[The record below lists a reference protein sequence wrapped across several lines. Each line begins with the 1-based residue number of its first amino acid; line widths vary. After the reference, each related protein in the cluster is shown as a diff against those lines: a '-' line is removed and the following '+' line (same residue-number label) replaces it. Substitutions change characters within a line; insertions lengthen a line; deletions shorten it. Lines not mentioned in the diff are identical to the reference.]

1 MNFLYKIHEYV
12 KLLQHWLILICH
24 LIMHSFQEVVCIIFF
39 VCSDYPSLVTE
50 SFELTT
56 TEESKLDLQVKWN
69 QSVKDVCDIFL
80 LFFCFWQVLHTFMK
94 AHENKYSFSLGPEYS
109 KNEYISHNPLFSS
122 VIHLFSF
129 SLYFWCCQSST
140 VGFFFF
146 FKARYL

>member
-1 MNFLYKIHEYV
+1 M

-24 LIMHSFQEVVCIIFF
+24 LIMHSFKRLFALFF
-39 VCSDYPSLVTE
+39 LYVADYPSLVTD

-56 TEESKLDLQVKWN
+56 TGETELDLQVKWN

-94 AHENKYSFSLGPEYS
+94 AHDNKYSFSLRPEYS

-122 VIHLFSF
+122 VIRLFSF

-140 VGFFFF
+140 VWFSFLF
-146 FKARYL
+146 

>member
-1 MNFLYKIHEYV
+1 MRRYGITTICISFPTGNLRTSFDSENWMNE
-12 KLLQHWLILICH
+12 LLQHWLILICH
-24 LIMHSFQEVVCIIFF
+24 LIMHS
-39 VCSDYPSLVTE
+39 Y
-50 SFELTT
+50 ELTLT
-56 TEESKLDLQVKWN
+56 NEETKLDLQVKWN

-94 AHENKYSFSLGPEYS
+94 AHDNKYSFSLGPEYS